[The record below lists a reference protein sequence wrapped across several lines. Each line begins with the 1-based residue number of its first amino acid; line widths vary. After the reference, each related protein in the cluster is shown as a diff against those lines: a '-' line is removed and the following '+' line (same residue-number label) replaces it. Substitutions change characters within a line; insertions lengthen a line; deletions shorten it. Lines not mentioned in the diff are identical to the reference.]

1 MNSKQLAGI
10 SLAVYVAVLAL
21 AFSLVKFATRAEEVK
36 KTDDLVYVALE
47 MTPEPEEK
55 KEKKIKE
62 QPKQKTKKAT
72 QKKSSGVNKKKAEKK
87 KDNASSN
94 PNKQTDD
101 AQEAK
106 GQEEKIQTVDQK
118 ALLTS
123 YFKGQSAPAV
133 PQGNTGEESDK
144 TAGTSNYHDGFDAYG
159 VTVPGAEGGDP
170 SRNLRGGAL
179 PQPEKSLIKQTGVL
193 YLKLKVDKN
202 GNVISVSVDNSQK
215 GNTISNEVTR
225 NAILRVVK
233 EKAKFDPGESEMTVT
248 VKYVCKQI

>member
-1 MNSKQLAGI
+1 MNSKQLACI
-10 SLAVYVAVLAL
+10 FLALYVVVLTL

-36 KTDDLVYVALE
+36 KTDDLVYMELL
-47 MTPEPEEK
+47 MPEPEEEK

-62 QPKQKTKKAT
+62 QPKPKTKKAS
-72 QKKSSGVNKKKAEKK
+72 QKKNSGVNKKQAPKK
-87 KDNASSN
+87 KDNASSD
-94 PNKQTDD
+94 PKKQTDD

-106 GQEEKIQTVDQK
+106 GQEEKTQTIDEK

-123 YFKGQSAPAV
+123 YFKGNSAPAV
-133 PQGNTGEESDK
+133 PQGNAGEESDK
-144 TAGTSNYHDGFDAYG
+144 TAGSSNYRDGFDAYG

-170 SRNLRGGAL
+170 SRKLRGGSL
-179 PQPEKSLIKQTGVL
+179 PQPDKKLIKQTGVL
-193 YLKLKVDKN
+193 FLKLKIDKN

-225 NAILRVVK
+225 DAILRVVW

>member
-1 MNSKQLAGI
+1 MNSKQLACI
-10 SLAVYVAVLAL
+10 FLALYVVVLTL
-21 AFSLVKFATRAEEVK
+21 AFSLVKFATRAEEAK
-36 KTDDLVYVALE
+36 KTDDLVYMELI
-47 MTPEPEEK
+47 MPEPEEEK

-62 QPKQKTKKAT
+62 QPKPKTKKAS
-72 QKKSSGVNKKKAEKK
+72 QKKNSGVNKKQAPKK
-87 KDNASSN
+87 KDNASSD
-94 PNKQTDD
+94 PKKQTDD

-106 GQEEKIQTVDQK
+106 GQEEKTQTIDEK

-123 YFKGQSAPAV
+123 YFKGNSAPAV
-133 PQGNTGEESDK
+133 PQGNAGEESDK
-144 TAGTSNYHDGFDAYG
+144 TAGSSNYRDGFDAYG

-170 SRNLRGGAL
+170 SRKLRGGSL
-179 PQPEKSLIKQTGVL
+179 PQPDKKLIKQTGVL
-193 YLKLKVDKN
+193 FLKLKIDKN

-225 NAILRVVK
+225 DAILRVVW